1 MSEHPPDQP
10 QQQDP
15 LAEPYW
21 APSDRL
27 TLPDPL
33 ADPVWPADL
42 LAEPVWQQPDE
53 PPTRQPYLP
62 PRPTAD
68 RPAPPQPGGPRVEP
82 PDPQRRPA
90 WAYRDL
96 PASPSASRPDRP
108 KRTVPAAA
116 ASLALLAALGIGAAA
131 LVLPGRHPA
140 AVITA
145 PPAPVTSSAEPAPV
159 TGAETASETTPASD
173 EPGSPVVGEIRP
185 GDCLN
190 TQNARNELLRL
201 PCSQPHDEEVF
212 ARRDLGGGDWPGES
226 VVSDRAQKFCYAAV
240 ASFIGVPAGR
250 TALTVSMYQPGESSW
265 RQSDHTIACSVADPN
280 GKTRGTLRGSRR

>member
-1 MSEHPPDQP
+1 VSEDPPDPP
-10 QQQDP
+10 QEQDP

-21 APSDRL
+21 ASSDRV

-42 LAEPVWQQPDE
+42 LAEPGWQQPDQ

-62 PRPTAD
+62 PRPKAD
-68 RPAPPQPGGPRVEP
+68 RPSPSQPARPRVP
-82 PDPQRRPA
+82 PPGPQRPA

-96 PASPSASRPDRP
+96 PASPSASRPGRP

-116 ASLALLAALGIGAAA
+116 ASLALLAALGIAATA
-131 LVLPGRHPA
+131 LVLHGRHPA
-140 AVITA
+140 AVVTA
-145 PPAPVTSSAEPAPV
+145 RPAPVTGSAEPAPV
-159 TGAETASETTPASD
+159 TGAETAPEITPASD
-173 EPGSPVVGEIRP
+173 EHGSPVVGEIRA

-190 TQNARNELLRL
+190 IHDARNELLRL

-212 ARRDLGGGDWPGES
+212 AQRDLGDGDLPGES
-226 VVSDRAQKFCYAAV
+226 VVSDQVQKFCYAAV
-240 ASFIGVPAGR
+240 ASFIGVPADR
-250 TALTVSMYQPGESSW
+250 TALTVSTYQPGESSW
-265 RQSDHTIACSVADPN
+265 RRGDHTIACSVADPN